1 MIIKSGKGVFFFF
14 LTFIHFTYN
23 IVVLYFYKDYSV
35 LTRIRIYIKPSF
47 PPSHPGPL
55 PLDWASRAKVSYL
68 IYCSVFSNFF

>member
-1 MIIKSGKGVFFFF
+1 MIIKPGKGFFFFF
-14 LTFIHFTYN
+14 LMFIHFTYI

-35 LTRIRIYIKPSF
+35 LTRILTESF

-68 IYCSVFSNFF
+68 IYCSVFFYFFLS